1 MILIVF
7 LNKCPYVKRAD
18 KKNVPGFF
26 FDQSSYENNWDTV
39 KITINL
45 GELVKKLFGFI
56 LSKNGGDS

>member
-1 MILIVF
+1 MSICEEGGEE
-7 LNKCPYVKRAD
+7 KCSWV
-18 KKNVPGFF
+18 F